1 MSAGACAAAINRDG
15 PGTHAAAAGRATVSP
30 ESHPFPSL
38 PSTLDTFSP
47 TLECKSSFF
56 KMVSPFFLDSKLFV
70 QSEKFYFV
78 ALTHTDNNLS
88 QQISTTPCPL
98 ARLFSTV

>member
-15 PGTHAAAAGRATVSP
+15 PGTHAAAGRATVSP

-47 TLECKSSFF
+47 NLECKSSF
-56 KMVSPFFLDSKLFV
+56 KMVSPFLLDSTLFV

-78 ALTHTDNNLS
+78 ALTHTDNN
-88 QQISTTPCPL
+88 
-98 ARLFSTV
+98 